1 MVGMVVVVECSLVGM
16 FVGRNGRCGR
26 NARCG
31 RNGRC
36 GRMLVGRNVRW

>member
-26 NARCG
+26 
-31 RNGRC
+31 
-36 GRMLVGRNVRW
+36 MLVVVGVVVVVECSLW